1 MEALILAGGL
11 GTRIRSVIGETPKP
25 LAPISDRPFLFWQ
38 MEWLHLLGVR
48 RFILAAGYRSEHLIQ
63 TVGESFF
70 GHPVIYSIEN
80 QPLGTGGAI
89 FHALDHI
96 ITDQRILVLNGDSMA
111 DVPLQELWDSNADI
125 ALAGIEVLDM
135 TRYGALNFD
144 LQTRKLLG
152 FSEKGKNGHGHIN
165 AGVYSIRTDY
175 LKNINRPHG
184 FCSFE
189 QDILLPEIN
198 HADMQVYP
206 SRGFFIDVGIPADY
220 TRAQEL
226 IPNFVKGKRNA
237 IDLI

>member
-48 RFILAAGYRSEHLIQ
+48 RFILAVGHRSEHLIQ

-96 ITDQRILVLNGDSMA
+96 TDHRILVLNGDSMA
-111 DVPLQELWDSNADI
+111 DAPLQELWNSNADI

-144 LQTRKLLG
+144 LQTRKLLS
-152 FSEKGKNGHGHIN
+152 FSEKGLHGHGHIN
-165 AGVYSIRTDY
+165 AGIYSIHTDY
-175 LKNINRPHG
+175 LKNIARPHG
-184 FCSFE
+184 FYSFE
-189 QDILLPEIN
+189 QDILLPELN

-220 TRAQEL
+220 ARAQEL
-226 IPNFVKGKRNA
+226 IPNFVQETRNLA
-237 IDLI
+237 GFI